1 MEKGTERSSNQNVP
15 GSGER
20 VNQDRE
26 VLELW
31 RQFLC
36 MYTEERRVAPL

>member
-1 MEKGTERSSNQNVP
+1 MEKAAERSSNQNIP
-15 GSGER
+15 GGGER

-31 RQFLC
+31 RQFFIFIRLRNV
-36 MYTEERRVAPL
+36 E